1 MNFID
6 LQHFRTYNSRWSNLP
21 LMGTKTKSTTP
32 LKDEKT
38 WHTIGN
44 QPPSPLSLNEAVM
57 ENAQV
62 GERGKIN
69 KLKENYHVLPDL
81 NKKGNV
87 A

>member
-1 MNFID
+1 
-6 LQHFRTYNSRWSNLP
+6 
-21 LMGTKTKSTTP
+21 
-32 LKDEKT
+32 
-38 WHTIGN
+38 
-44 QPPSPLSLNEAVM
+44 M